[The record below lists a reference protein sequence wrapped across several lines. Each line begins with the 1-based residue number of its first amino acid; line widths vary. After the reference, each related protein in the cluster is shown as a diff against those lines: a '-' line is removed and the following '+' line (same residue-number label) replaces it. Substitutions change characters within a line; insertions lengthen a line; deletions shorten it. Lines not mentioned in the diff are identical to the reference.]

1 MRMLEERRKLL
12 KDGEVDS
19 DQIDEF
25 LAHYKKGK
33 YMQCKWNEITK
44 KFESSDEALKQALAM
59 KYSGFMP
66 RRKYNV
72 QCKTLSSV
80 FDPNKAVWLP
90 RNFSDDGTQE
100 ATDTLCLLETLTR
113 EVSEVVRSYDVILTS
128 ATLPEYQG
136 ECRYYRSGRKLTRIV
151 ASLWIIKDNVV
162 GQLRSPEVSEV
173 TVTSRNFRQLRTTS
187 DTCHPTPQV
196 SEVTVTSRN
205 FGQLQTPATLPHKYT
220 CHPTPQVSEVTVT
233 SRNFRQLRT
242 TSDTCHPTPQVSE
255 VTVTSDFTPD
265 NPQNHSEMVVTSDN
279 FRQLL
284 PP

>member
-1 MRMLEERRKLL
+1 MGAVSSLTMTPQYTSDNNYLRRVTCA
-12 KDGEVDS
+12 GPYIPVHTTNYQVS
-19 DQIDEF
+19 GRVRRNHRP
-25 LAHYKKGK
+25 AHAVADISCTHPDTPGHA
-33 YMQCKWNEITK
+33 
-44 KFESSDEALKQALAM
+44 KFHGTCTD
-59 KYSGFMP
+59 
-66 RRKYNV
+66 
-72 QCKTLSSV
+72 
-80 FDPNKAVWLP
+80 
-90 RNFSDDGTQE
+90 NFGQLQTP
-100 ATDTLCLLETLTR
+100 
-113 EVSEVVRSYDVILTS
+113 
-128 ATLPEYQG
+128 ATLPLKCRKLQ
-136 ECRYYRSGRKLTRIV
+136 CRYVTS
-151 ASLWIIKDNVV
+151 DNFRHLPPYPTSV
-162 GQLRSPEVSEV
+162 GSYNTCHPTPQVSEV

-205 FGQLQTPATLPHKYT
+205 FRQLRTTSDT

>member
-1 MRMLEERRKLL
+1 MMYDTISRRGHINDPFYLPLTSSEAHDWPPFTKERREIAQPNAFTIDPSPARSWFLTDPNIPREPTLL
-12 KDGEVDS
+12 IPLS
-19 DQIDEF
+19 Q
-25 LAHYKKGK
+25 
-33 YMQCKWNEITK
+33 
-44 KFESSDEALKQALAM
+44 S
-59 KYSGFMP
+59 P
-66 RRKYNV
+66 RRWQK
-72 QCKTLSSV
+72 L
-80 FDPNKAVWLP
+80 
-90 RNFSDDGTQE
+90 
-100 ATDTLCLLETLTR
+100 
-113 EVSEVVRSYDVILTS
+113 SEVVRSYDVILTLD
-128 ATLPEYQG
+128 TLPEYQG
-136 ECRYYRSGRKLTRIV
+136 EWYEVK
-151 ASLWIIKDNVV
+151 IKSRHKTTSDTCHPTPQ
-162 GQLRSPEVSEV
+162 GSEV

-205 FGQLQTPATLPHKYT
+205 FRQLRTTSDT

>member
-1 MRMLEERRKLL
+1 MA
-12 KDGEVDS
+12 EV
-19 DQIDEF
+19 
-25 LAHYKKGK
+25 
-33 YMQCKWNEITK
+33 
-44 KFESSDEALKQALAM
+44 
-59 KYSGFMP
+59 
-66 RRKYNV
+66 
-72 QCKTLSSV
+72 
-80 FDPNKAVWLP
+80 
-90 RNFSDDGTQE
+90 
-100 ATDTLCLLETLTR
+100 TLTR

-136 ECRYYRSGRKLTRIV
+136 EWYEVKIKLRHT
-151 ASLWIIKDNVV
+151 
-162 GQLRSPEVSEV
+162 
-173 TVTSRNFRQLRTTS
+173 TTS
-187 DTCHPTPQV
+187 D
-196 SEVTVTSRN
+196 
-205 FGQLQTPATLPHKYT
+205 T

>member
-1 MRMLEERRKLL
+1 MCKPSRPRAAGQLIGPMEILVKTKTGNYL
-12 KDGEVDS
+12 GAGTYGTVYISFVDS
-19 DQIDEF
+19 G
-25 LAHYKKGK
+25 GK
-33 YMQCKWNEITK
+33 
-44 KFESSDEALKQALAM
+44 ESGDLSLDVWLQYDHQRGTEGEQ
-59 KYSGFMP
+59 SP
-66 RRKYNV
+66 RRWQK
-72 QCKTLSSV
+72 L
-80 FDPNKAVWLP
+80 
-90 RNFSDDGTQE
+90 
-100 ATDTLCLLETLTR
+100 
-113 EVSEVVRSYDVILTS
+113 SEVVRSYDVILS
-128 ATLPEYQG
+128 LDTLPEYQG
-136 ECRYYRSGRKLTRIV
+136 EWYEVK
-151 ASLWIIKDNVV
+151 IKSRHTTTSDTCHPTL
-162 GQLRSPEVSEV
+162 QVSEV

-205 FGQLQTPATLPHKYT
+205 FRQLRTTSDT

-265 NPQNHSEMVVTSDN
+265 NPQNNSEMVVTSDN